1 MPLKCTRFRKSMGF
15 IGSGALKVLKVLPW
29 AWMAPCLVTGCGAVQ
44 AQTFPSKVV
53 RIVTGG
59 SGSNGDFASRLLA
72 QGLTQ
77 ALGQQVI
84 VENRPSGIILGDV
97 VAKAPADGHTLLL
110 TGSSFW
116 LAPLLQNN
124 VPWDPVRDFAPI
136 SLAASSPNLVV
147 VHPSLPVKSI
157 RELAALAKAR
167 PGELNYASGT
177 TGSMPHLAAELFKQM
192 ARVNIV
198 RINYK
203 GIGLAMTDTIGGQ
216 MQLMFPNAG
225 GAAPHVKSG
234 RLRALAVTTAQ
245 PTPLFPGVP
254 TVASAGLA
262 GYEVATL
269 NGIFAPARTPQT
281 VIDRLQ
287 QEFAKQ
293 LGLPEIREKF
303 QATGV
308 DTIGSGPD
316 QLAAAVKREINLF
329 GKLMRD
335 AGVRAE

>member
-1 MPLKCTRFRKSMGF
+1 MAVASVV
-15 IGSGALKVLKVLPW
+15 IGNGVAQ
-29 AWMAPCLVTGCGAVQ
+29 GQ
-44 AQTFPSKVV
+44 AFPGKVV

-59 SGSNGDFASRLLA
+59 TGSNGDFASRLLA
-72 QGLTQ
+72 SGLTQ
-77 ALGQQVI
+77 AFGQQVI
-84 VENRPSGIILGDV
+84 VENRPSGIILGEV
-97 VAKAPADGHTLLL
+97 VAKAPADGHTLLV

-116 LAPLLQNN
+116 LAPFLQDN

-136 SLAASSPNLVV
+136 TLAVSSPNLVV

-157 RELAALAKAR
+157 PDLIALAKAR

-203 GIGLAMTDTIGGQ
+203 GVGLALTDTIGGQ

-262 GYEVATL
+262 GYEVATI
-269 NGIFAPARTPQT
+269 NGLFAPARTPQP

-287 QEFAKQ
+287 QEFARQ
-293 LGLPEIREKF
+293 LGLPDIRERLL
-303 QATGV
+303 ATALEA
-308 DTIGSGPD
+308 IGGRPE
-316 QLAAAVKREINLF
+316 QLAAAVKREMALF
-329 GKLMRD
+329 GKLIRD
-335 AGVRAE
+335 AGVRAD

>member
-1 MPLKCTRFRKSMGF
+1 MRGILKIFPWIMAAGYLLVP
-15 IGSGALKVLKVLPW
+15 GGAAL
-29 AWMAPCLVTGCGAVQ
+29 G
-44 AQTFPSKVV
+44 QTFPGKVV

-59 SGSNGDFASRLLA
+59 PGSNGDFASRLLA
-72 QGLTQ
+72 LGLTQ

-97 VAKAPADGHTLLL
+97 VAKSPADGHTLLV

-116 LAPLLQNN
+116 LAPFLQNN
-124 VPWDPVRDFAPI
+124 VPWDPVRDFAPVT
-136 SLAASSPNLVV
+136 LAASSPNLVV

-157 RELAALAKAR
+157 HDLVALAKAR

-203 GIGLAMTDTIGGQ
+203 GIGLALTDTIGGQ

-225 GAAPHVKSG
+225 GAAPHVKSA

-269 NGIFAPARTPQT
+269 NGIFAPVRTPQA

-308 DTIGSGPD
+308 ETIGSGPD
-316 QLAAAVKREINLF
+316 QLAAAVKREISLF
-329 GKLMRD
+329 GKLIRD

>member
-1 MPLKCTRFRKSMGF
+1 MDFTVLGT
-15 IGSGALKVLKVLPW
+15 LKVPSWVIS
-29 AWMAPCLVTGCGAVQ
+29 AACLVMSAGLAQGQ
-44 AQTFPSKVV
+44 AFPSKVV

-59 SGSNGDFASRLLA
+59 TGSNGDFASRLLA

-84 VENRPSGIILGDV
+84 VENRPSGIILGEI
-97 VAKAPADGHTLLL
+97 VAKAPADGHTLLV

-116 LAPLLQNN
+116 LAPYLQNN
-124 VPWDPVRDFAPI
+124 VPWDPVQDFAPI
-136 SLAASSPNLVV
+136 TLAASSPNLVV

-157 RELAALAKAR
+157 PELVALAKAR

-203 GIGLAMTDTIGGQ
+203 GAGLALTDTIGGQ

-254 TVASAGLA
+254 TVAAAGLP
-262 GYEVATL
+262 GYELATI
-269 NGIFAPARTPQT
+269 NGVFAPARTPLA

-287 QEFAKQ
+287 QEFTRQ
-293 LGLPEIREKF
+293 LALPDIREKF
-303 QATGV
+303 LATGV
-308 DTIGSGPD
+308 ESIGSRPE
-316 QLAAAVKREINLF
+316 QLAAAVRREMTLF
-329 GKLMRD
+329 GKLIRE
-335 AGVRAE
+335 AGVRAD

>member
-1 MPLKCTRFRKSMGF
+1 
-15 IGSGALKVLKVLPW
+15 
-29 AWMAPCLVTGCGAVQ
+29 MAVGKLFLGVVTIVGGAVTPCHDVG
-44 AQTFPSKVV
+44 AQTFPGKLI

-77 ALGQQVI
+77 SLGQQVI
-84 VENRPSGIILGDV
+84 VENRPSGIILGEV
-97 VAKAPADGHTLLL
+97 VAKAPPDGHTLLV

-116 LAPLLQNN
+116 LAPFLQDN

-136 SLAASSPNLVV
+136 TLAASSPNLVV
-147 VHPSLPVKSI
+147 VHPSLPVKSM
-157 RELAALAKAR
+157 RELIVLAKAR

-192 ARVNIV
+192 AKVNIV

-203 GIGLAMTDTIGGQ
+203 GIGLALTDTIGGQ

-245 PTPLFPGVP
+245 PTPLFPGIP
-254 TVASAGLA
+254 TVAGAGLA
-262 GYEVATL
+262 GYEVATI
-269 NGIFAPARTPQT
+269 NGIFAPARTPPA
-281 VIDRLQ
+281 IIERLQ
-287 QEFAKQ
+287 TEFAKQ
-293 LGLPEIREKF
+293 LSLPDIREKF
-303 QATGV
+303 LATGV
-308 DTIGSGPD
+308 ETIGSRPEG
-316 QLAAAVKREINLF
+316 LAAAVKGEMTLF
-329 GKLMRD
+329 GKLIRD
-335 AGVRAE
+335 AGVRAD

>member
-1 MPLKCTRFRKSMGF
+1 MDFFMYLKFSKFGNIRFFARAAAAGCLAL
-15 IGSGALKVLKVLPW
+15 SGVAAYGQIYP
-29 AWMAPCLVTGCGAVQ
+29 T
-44 AQTFPSKVV
+44 KVV

-59 SGSNGDFASRLLA
+59 TGSNGDFASRLLA
-72 QGLTQ
+72 PGLTQ

-84 VENRPSGIILGDV
+84 VENRPSGIILGEV

-116 LAPLLQNN
+116 LAPYMQDN

-136 SLAASSPNLVV
+136 TLAASSPNLVV
-147 VHPSLPVKSI
+147 VHPSVPVKSI
-157 RELAALAKAR
+157 RELVALAKAR
-167 PGELNYASGT
+167 PGELNYASGA

-192 ARVNIV
+192 AQVNLV

-203 GIGLAMTDTIGGQ
+203 GVGLAMTDTIGGQ

-225 GAAPHVKSG
+225 GASPHVKSG

-245 PTPLFPGVP
+245 NTPLFPGVP
-254 TVASAGLA
+254 TVASAGFP

-269 NGIFAPARTPQT
+269 NGIFAPARTPPH

-287 QEFAKQ
+287 LEFAR
-293 LGLPEIREKF
+293 LLSLPENREKF
-303 QATGV
+303 LATAV
-308 DTIGSGPD
+308 ETIGGKPD
-316 QLAAAVKREINLF
+316 QLAAAVKREMTVF

-335 AGVRAE
+335 AGVRAD